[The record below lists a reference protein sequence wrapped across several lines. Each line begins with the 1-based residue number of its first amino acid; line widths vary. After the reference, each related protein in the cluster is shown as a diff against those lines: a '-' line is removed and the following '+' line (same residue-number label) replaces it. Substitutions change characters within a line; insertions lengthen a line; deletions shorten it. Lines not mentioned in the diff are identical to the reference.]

1 MVDQQEQSGVAVRH
15 SIVVEAPP
23 DRAFTVFTQRMQ
35 SWWPMESHRIGGK
48 PITDLVTEPHAG
60 GRWYERAEDG
70 SECDWGRVV
79 AWEPPAR
86 VVLDVAGLARLEA
99 RRRRSTRRSRSAS
112 RPRATAARGS
122 TSSTAGSR
130 RSASTR
136 PRCASI
142 FGSDGGWGGLLERF
156 AAAAGGAG

>member
-15 SIVVEAPP
+15 SIVVEAPQ

-48 PITDLVTEPHAG
+48 PITDLVTEPRAG

-86 VVLDVAGLARLEA
+86 VVLTWEVSHDWKPAPEIHTEIEVRFTPEGENRTRVDLEHRGLEA
-99 RRRRSTRRSRSAS
+99 FGEH
-112 RPRATAARGS
+112 TAQMRG
-122 TSSTAGSR
+122 
-130 RSASTR
+130 
-136 PRCASI
+136 I
-142 FGSDGGWGGLLERF
+142 FGSDGGWGGLLKRC